1 MNFESYSDRG
11 VLTAVALVNA
21 LTPGE
26 AGGRPLAL
34 PAVGAERTALA
45 EQAEAR
51 VTGRRPRLDPAVVEG
66 LCRLAAQLR
75 RVFEAAVRGDEDAA
89 PRRLNALL
97 REYRAAPQLSHH
109 GGQRWH
115 LHFHSP
121 GAGHAVGQAVSC
133 ATALAAI
140 VGSHGAG
147 RLGVCAA
154 EHCDRVYVDT
164 SRNGSR
170 RFCGPACLNRT
181 KMAVFRARQVGAG
194 GRAGPPRG
202 GG

>member
-11 VLTAVALVNA
+11 VVTAVALVNA
-21 LTPGE
+21 LTAGE

-34 PAVGAERTALA
+34 PAEEAARAQLA

-51 VTGRRPRLDPAVVEG
+51 VTGRRARLDPAAVTG
-66 LCRLAAQLR
+66 LYRIASQLR
-75 RVFEAAVRGDEDAA
+75 RVFQAAARGDEDGAA
-89 PRRLNALL
+89 RRLNTLL
-97 REYRAAPQLSHH
+97 AEYHAAPQLSHH

-140 VGSHGAG
+140 VGAHGAG

-170 RFCGPACLNRT
+170 RFCGPGCLNRT
-181 KMAVFRARQVGAG
+181 KMAVFRARQAG
-194 GRAGPPRG
+194 RPPAGR
-202 GG
+202 

>member
-11 VLTAVALVNA
+11 VLIAVALVNA

-26 AGGRPLAL
+26 AGGRPVAL
-34 PAVGAERTALA
+34 PAEGAGRAQLA

-51 VTGRRPRLDPAVVEG
+51 VTGRRARLDPAVAEG
-66 LCRLAAQLR
+66 LYRIAGQIR
-75 RVFEAAVRGDEDAA
+75 RVFQAAARGDEDGAA
-89 PRRLNALL
+89 RRLNTLL
-97 REYRAAPQLSHH
+97 REYHAAPQLSHH

-140 VGSHGAG
+140 VGTHGAG

-154 EHCDRVYVDT
+154 ERCDRVYVDT

-181 KMAVFRARQVGAG
+181 KMAVFRARQAG
-194 GRAGPPRG
+194 RPPAER
-202 GG
+202 